1 MKELAEDFLAQKR
14 IAIVGVTHDEKGW
27 GRTLYNEFK
36 KRGYDTYAVNPNTQ
50 GIQGI
55 QCYASLSKLPMKPDG
70 VLLAV
75 PPQVTDQVVREVAAL
90 GIPRV
95 WMHKGAGGGG
105 AVSEAALQFCKEKK
119 IAAVYGVCPFMYLQ
133 PQGFG
138 HKMHYTF
145 TKWFGGLPKG
155 A

>member
-1 MKELAEDFLAQKR
+1 MKELAQEFLAQKR
-14 IAIVGVTHDEKGW
+14 IAIVGVTRDTKGW
-27 GRTLYNEFK
+27 GRTLYDEFK
-36 KRGYDTYAVNPNTQ
+36 KRGYDTYAVNPNATAL
-50 GIQGI
+50 QGI
-55 QCYASLSKLPMKPDG
+55 QCYPSLSKLPMKVDG

-75 PPQVTDQVVREVAAL
+75 PPAVTDQVVREVAEL

-95 WMHKGAGGGG
+95 WMHKGAGAG
-105 AVSEAALQFCKEKK
+105 AVSESAIQFCKDKN
-119 IAAVYGVCPFMYLQ
+119 IAAVYGVCPFMYLH

-145 TKWFGGLPKG
+145 ARWFGGLPKD

>member
-1 MKELAEDFLAQKR
+1 
-14 IAIVGVTHDEKGW
+14 V
-27 GRTLYNEFK
+27 
-36 KRGYDTYAVNPNTQ
+36 YAVNPARVIS
-50 GIQGI
+50 GIP
-55 QCYASLSKLPMKPDG
+55 CYGTLAEVPAKLDG

-75 PPQVTDQVVREVAAL
+75 PPDVTDQVVREVAAL

-95 WMHKGAGGGG
+95 WMHKGAGAGSVSPA
-105 AVSEAALQFCKEKK
+105 AVEYCKEKN

-138 HKMHYTF
+138 HKVHHAFARWT
-145 TKWFGGLPKG
+145 GSLPKG

>member
-1 MKELAEDFLAQKR
+1 MQELIRDFLAQKR

-27 GRTLYNEFK
+27 GRTLYDEFK

-50 GIQGI
+50 GIAGI
-55 QCYASLSKLPMKPDG
+55 QCYAGLSKLPAKVDG

-75 PPQVTDQVVREVAAL
+75 PPEVTDQVVREVAAL

-95 WMHKGAGGGG
+95 WMHKGAGPG
-105 AVSEAALQFCKEKK
+105 AVSESAIEFCKEKN
-119 IAAVYGVCPFMYLQ
+119 IAAVYGVCPFMYFT

-138 HKMHYTF
+138 HKMHYVF
-145 TKWFGGLPKG
+145 SKWFGGLPKG

>member
-1 MKELAEDFLAQKR
+1 
-14 IAIVGVTHDEKGW
+14 
-27 GRTLYNEFK
+27 
-36 KRGYDTYAVNPNTQ
+36 
-50 GIQGI
+50 
-55 QCYASLSKLPMKPDG
+55 

-90 GIPRV
+90 RVPRV
-95 WMHKGAGGGG
+95 WMHKGASGTG
-105 AVSEAALQFCKEKK
+105 AVSEAALQFCKEKN
-119 IAAVYGVCPFMYLQ
+119 IAAVYGVCPFMYLK

-138 HKMHYTF
+138 HKLHYTF

>member
-1 MKELAEDFLAQKR
+1 MQDLIQDFLAQKH
-14 IAIVGVTHDEKGW
+14 IAIVGVTRDEKGW
-27 GRTLYNEFK
+27 GRTLYDEFN
-36 KRGYDTYAVNPNTQ
+36 KRGYDTYAVNPNARDVAGVT
-50 GIQGI
+50 
-55 QCYASLSKLPMKPDG
+55 CYASLCDLPTKPDG

-75 PPQVTDQVVREVAAL
+75 PPHVTDQVVREVAAL

-95 WMHKGAGGGG
+95 WMHKGAGAG
-105 AVSEAALQFCKEKK
+105 AVSQAAVQFCKEKN

-133 PQGFG
+133 PQGFE

-145 TKWFGGLPKG
+145 SKWFGGLPKG

>member
-1 MKELAEDFLAQKR
+1 MRALIDDFLSQKR
-14 IAIVGVTHDEKGW
+14 IAVVGVTRDEKGW
-27 GRTLYNEFK
+27 GRHLYDEFK
-36 KRGYDTYAVNPNTQ
+36 SRGYDVYAVNPARAIE
-50 GIQGI
+50 GIA
-55 QCYASLSKLPMKPDG
+55 CYGTLANVPAKLDG

-75 PPQVTDQVVREVAAL
+75 PPNVTDQVVREVAAL

-95 WMHKGAGGGG
+95 WMHKGAGTG
-105 AVSEAALQFCKEKK
+105 AVSQAAVEFCKANG

-138 HKMHYTF
+138 HKLHHAFARWT
-145 TKWFGGLPKG
+145 GSLPKG

>member
-1 MKELAEDFLAQKR
+1 MQKLIQDFLAQKR

-27 GRTLYNEFK
+27 GRTLYDEFK
-36 KRGYDTYAVNPNTQ
+36 KRGYDTFAVNPTGN
-50 GIQGI
+50 IPGI
-55 QCYASLSKLPMKPDG
+55 QCYPSLGKLPLKVDG

-75 PPQVTDQVVREVAAL
+75 PPDVTDQVVREMAEL
-90 GIPRV
+90 QIPRV
-95 WMHKGAGGGG
+95 WMHKGAGAG
-105 AVSEAALQFCKEKK
+105 AVSKAALEFCQEKH

-138 HKMHYTF
+138 HKLHHAF
-145 TKWFGGLPKG
+145 VKWTHNLPAG

>member
-1 MKELAEDFLAQKR
+1 MQKLIRDFLAQKR

-36 KRGYDTYAVNPNTQ
+36 KRGYDTYAVNPAGN
-50 GIQGI
+50 ISGI
-55 QCYASLSKLPMKPDG
+55 QCYPNLSKLPMKVDG

-75 PPQVTDQVVREVAAL
+75 PPHVTEQVVREVTAL
-90 GIPRV
+90 YIPRV
-95 WMHKGAGGGG
+95 WMHKGAGAG
-105 AVSEAALQFCKEKK
+105 AVSQAAVKFCKEKN
-119 IAAVYGVCPFMYLQ
+119 IATVYGVCPFMYLQ

-138 HKMHYTF
+138 HKMHYTV